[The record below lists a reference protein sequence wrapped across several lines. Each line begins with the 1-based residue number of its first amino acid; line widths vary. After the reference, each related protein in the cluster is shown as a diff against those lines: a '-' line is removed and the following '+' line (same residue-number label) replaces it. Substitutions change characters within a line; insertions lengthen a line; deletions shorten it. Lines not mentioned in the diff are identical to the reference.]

1 MPSTIRLRRMRRD
14 DHPALIEIL
23 RRTWYADPELGEERS
38 HRLAE
43 ADFEYCLAR
52 STEAFV
58 AVEIPADDT
67 DDAGADGF
75 TGADDRAGSVGTVA
89 PAGRPVGVILGRVEP
104 SRLGKERRRRFRLT
118 RLNRHH
124 LRSAFV
130 SMPLLASKAG
140 RRALRVELA
149 IARVDA
155 RLLRDAGRS
164 YAAEVTLFLVGPC
177 MRGRGVGGR
186 LFARMMR
193 SFRACGVRDYFLYT
207 DTSCDVGFYD
217 RRGLTRV
224 AARTLDYTS
233 RCDRVGDDGASDHTD
248 TYYLYQGHP
257 EPVR

>member
-1 MPSTIRLRRMRRD
+1 MTSTIRLRRMRRD
-14 DHPALIEIL
+14 DHPSLIEIL

-38 HRLAE
+38 RRLAE

-58 AVEIPADDT
+58 AVEIPSGEADT
-67 DDAGADGF
+67 DDRADVPDVVGA
-75 TGADDRAGSVGTVA
+75 S
-89 PAGRPVGVILGRVEP
+89 AGRPVGVILGRVEP

-124 LRSAFV
+124 LRFV
-130 SMPLLASKAG
+130 SVSLPLLTSRAG

-155 RLLRDAGRS
+155 RLLRDTGRS

-186 LFARMMR
+186 LFSRMMR
-193 SFRACGVRDYFLYT
+193 SLRSCGVRDYFLYT
-207 DTSCDVGFYD
+207 DTTCDVGFYD

-233 RCDRVGDDGASDHTD
+233 GRDTVGDDGASDHAGV
-248 TYYLYQGHP
+248 YYLYEGHP
-257 EPVR
+257 EPAR

>member
-1 MPSTIRLRRMRRD
+1 MPSIIRLRRMRRD
-14 DHPALIEIL
+14 DHQTLIEIL

-38 HRLAE
+38 RRLAE

-58 AVEIPADDT
+58 AVEISAD
-67 DDAGADGF
+67 AAV
-75 TGADDRAGSVGTVA
+75 ADDRAAADAS
-89 PAGRPVGVILGRVEP
+89 AGRPVGVILGRVEP
-104 SRLGKERRRRFRLT
+104 SRLGKERRRGFRLT
-118 RLNRHH
+118 RINRHH

-130 SMPLLASKAG
+130 ALPLLTSETG
-140 RRALRVELA
+140 RRALRIELA
-149 IARVDA
+149 VARVDT

-186 LFARMMR
+186 LFSRMMR
-193 SFRACGVRDYFLYT
+193 SFRSCGVRDYFLYT

-224 AARTLDYTS
+224 AARTLDYATG
-233 RCDRVGDDGASDHTD
+233 RDHIGDDGASDHTD
-248 TYYLYQGHP
+248 AYYLYQGHP
-257 EPVR
+257 ESAR